1 MAFCY
6 SSMKK
11 KYSKN
16 NITGSAFFKIIIF
29 LRKTF
34 LKFPTAQ
41 IGQGNTFSAETIT
54 VFNLT
59 FN

>member
-1 MAFCY
+1 
-6 SSMKK
+6 MKK